1 METIDAAE
9 APAASPEER
18 LLRDALGDALEG
30 ELRVLS
36 REPYGAGAL
45 TGFEET
51 TAGFEEA
58 RAQTRYWY
66 VDTSGRPVPEE
77 SGLVLGDP
85 AAPQAR
91 IWLHPADPR
100 LPALAA
106 ASFPDAA
113 AALLAR
119 LGVTVDRAPE
129 LLVYRPGKRAMLRM
143 RAGERET
150 YLKVVRPDAAATI
163 VDLQEALR
171 GGGIPVPA
179 ITGWSALGIVLTE
192 AAAGE
197 PVTARL
203 DAVDPARLLD
213 SVEALQAAMGRVDT
227 GRAARD
233 SLALRDGWYRER
245 LRAALDGA
253 PGGEAAAARAA
264 LGALE
269 AGIDAADPAALEVPA
284 AELRTVHGD
293 LHIGQLFVDGASAV
307 TGLIDVDTAGLG
319 DPVDDRAA
327 LLGHLVASIGLAD
340 DPDRARGYRRILGE
354 AAGRWLGPAPQGGE
368 TASGETASGGAE
380 RTRLAHRLAVHV
392 LAHALAPVERGEL
405 RVAAAQ
411 LGLGAA
417 VLGREEAARAAGR
430 GAARREGAT

>member
-1 METIDAAE
+1 METIDAAG
-9 APAASPEER
+9 APAARTASPEER

-45 TGFEET
+45 TGFEE
-51 TAGFEEA
+51 AG
-58 RAQTRYWY
+58 AQTRYWY

-85 AAPQAR
+85 AAPEAR

-119 LGVTVDRAPE
+119 LGVAVDQAPE

-150 YLKVVRPDAAATI
+150 YLKVVRPEAAATI

-197 PVTARL
+197 PVTGRL

-245 LRAALDGA
+245 LRAALDGV

-264 LGALE
+264 LAALE

-293 LHIGQLFVDGASAV
+293 LHVGQLFVDGASAV

-340 DPDRARGYRRILGE
+340 DPGRARGYRRILDE
-354 AAGRWLGPAPQGGE
+354 AAGRWLGPAGPE
-368 TASGETASGGAE
+368 AGAAE
-380 RTRLAHRLAVHV
+380 SAEPARLAHRLAVHV
-392 LAHALAPVERGEL
+392 LAHALAPVERGDL

-417 VLGREEAARAAGR
+417 VLGLRPTAAADREEPHGHAA
-430 GAARREGAT
+430 